1 MFSRELGKRHA
12 PGYSR
17 GRLLQRKCVLGA
29 LGAWILKFE
38 LVSASPGGLVETD
51 CWDHVLISALAGGGA
66 ARGDAC
72 PVMLVLWSSNNTW
85 RITAQ
90 REKRPPGKQVRWG
103 RDKKQK
109 YLATFLD
116 SAVHTL
122 ILLNHALFTLS
133 ICSKSPLFL
142 LF

>member
-72 PVMLVLWSSNNTW
+72 PVMLVLWSSNTLGES
-85 RITAQ
+85 RL
-90 REKRPPGKQVRWG
+90 RERSASWKTGAPG